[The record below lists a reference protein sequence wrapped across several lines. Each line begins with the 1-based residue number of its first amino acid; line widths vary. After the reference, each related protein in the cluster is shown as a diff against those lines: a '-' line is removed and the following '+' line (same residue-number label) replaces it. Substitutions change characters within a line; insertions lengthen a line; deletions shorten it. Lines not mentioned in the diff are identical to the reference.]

1 MSGKALTPMALNR
14 IRKELERFDDADS
27 GLSVE
32 AVSPDVWMVTLRGVE
47 GTLYAGEEF
56 TLRVTFDAGYPMEC
70 AEVSQSVYV
79 CYKYN
84 RTCVYSLPYGCHR

>member
-1 MSGKALTPMALNR
+1 MAGKTLTPMALKR
-14 IRKELERFDDADS
+14 IQKELERFDEAGS

-32 AVSPDVWMVTLRGVE
+32 AVSPTVWMVTLRGVE

-70 AEVSQSVYV
+70 AEVSPP
-79 CYKYN
+79 
-84 RTCVYSLPYGCHR
+84 RLL